1 MEQSKKVQEGKL
13 VYTKPVVLAATKK
26 GSNFSAGC
34 ATSGGM
40 TCKACQCR

>member
-1 MEQSKKVQEGKL
+1 MQKKTKNKI

-26 GSNFSAGC
+26 GNNFSAGC

>member
-1 MEQSKKVQEGKL
+1 MEKGKKVQEEKL

-40 TCKACQCR
+40 TCVACRCR